1 MWSEEIR
8 RISYSE
14 GEAVAFFII
23 NGMLI
28 LYCVKTDK

>member
-1 MWSEEIR
+1 MWNEEIR

-14 GEAVAFFII
+14 EETVALLLLM
-23 NGMLI
+23 GMLI